1 MAEEDLVKKDD
12 TEETPLIEEEGG
24 KKSKKSE
31 DKDQYLQDIQ
41 NQINEKKKAKEL
53 EKLRDREEEI
63 LFDEKV
69 RRDNEEL

>member
-1 MAEEDLVKKDD
+1 MRLGGLSA
-12 TEETPLIEEEGG
+12 LIGSLGEGENT
-24 KKSKKSE
+24 KKSE

>member
-1 MAEEDLVKKDD
+1 MRLGGLSA
-12 TEETPLIEEEGG
+12 LIGGLGEGENT
-24 KKSKKSE
+24 KKSE